1 MTLIRA
7 GAGLLMVG
15 LLAGLAWQLLP
26 SRAMPPAP
34 EQVYAPPATD
44 LPITPIPHRLT
55 LDERKVVLGRRLFHD
70 RRLSHDNTV
79 SCATCHSLAKAGADG
94 NPVAVGILRQVG
106 TLNSPTV
113 FNSVFNFRQFWDGRA
128 VTLEEQ
134 AAGPVHNPIEMNSDW
149 REVVAKLQ
157 EDADYPRAFAAIWKD
172 GLTGAN
178 IQNAI
183 AEFERGLITPNS
195 PFDRY
200 LQGDR
205 LALSEQARQGWE
217 LFSSLGCIACHQGVN
232 VGGNMYA
239 SLGVMGN
246 YFADRGK
253 PLQKSDMGRFN
264 VTGREDDRHVF
275 KVPGLR
281 NVQSTGPYFHDGSL
295 ATLEQAVDA
304 MVRYQLGVTVNPEQR
319 TALLAFLASL
329 DSPLTG
335 QTP

>member
-7 GAGLLMVG
+7 GAGLLMGG
-15 LLAGLAWQLLP
+15 LLVGLAWQLLP
-26 SRAMPPAP
+26 SGAMPLAP

-55 LDERKVVLGRRLFHD
+55 LDPRKVVLGRRLFHD

-79 SCATCHSLAKAGADG
+79 SCATCHSLARAGVDS
-94 NPVAVGILRQVG
+94 NPVAVGILRQTG

-128 VTLEEQ
+128 VSLEEQ

-157 EDADYPRAFAAIWKD
+157 GDPDYPRAFAAIWKD
-172 GLTGAN
+172 GLTAAN

-200 LQGDR
+200 LRGER
-205 LALSEQARQGWE
+205 RALSEQARQGWA

-239 SLGVMGN
+239 SLGVMGD

-264 VTGREDDRHVF
+264 ITGREDDRHVF

-281 NVQSTGPYFHDGSL
+281 NVQRTGPYFHDGSL
-295 ATLEQAVDA
+295 ATLGQAVDA

-329 DSPLTG
+329 DSPLAG